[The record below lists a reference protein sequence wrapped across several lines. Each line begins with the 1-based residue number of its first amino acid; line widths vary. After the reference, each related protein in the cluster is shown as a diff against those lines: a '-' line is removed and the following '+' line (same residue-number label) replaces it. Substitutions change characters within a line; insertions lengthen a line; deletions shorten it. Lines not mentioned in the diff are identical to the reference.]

1 MSDADARQDLLD
13 ALAEAI
19 GELGL
24 ALATL
29 GEAYELLDENS
40 QDRLEEQLFGPIQ
53 KGYGRAQ
60 RTYASFAERGAPVQ
74 PHVHRALRRPRTP
87 VTRASTSTAP
97 SRRST
102 RAKSA

>member
-29 GEAYELLDENS
+29 GEAYELLDENT
-40 QDRLEEQLFGPIQ
+40 QDKLEEQLFGPV
-53 KGYGRAQ
+53 RAQ
-60 RTYASFAERGAPVQ
+60 AAAQ
-74 PHVHRALRRPRTP
+74 PHLHRALRRPDLP
-87 VTRASTSTAP
+87 
-97 SRRST
+97 
-102 RAKSA
+102 